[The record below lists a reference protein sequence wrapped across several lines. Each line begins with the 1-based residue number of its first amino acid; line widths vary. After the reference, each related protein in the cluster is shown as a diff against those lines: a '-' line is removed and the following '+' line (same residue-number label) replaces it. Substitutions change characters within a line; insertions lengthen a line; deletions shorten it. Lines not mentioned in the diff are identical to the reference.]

1 MADLR
6 VQRVVAAPV
15 AGVWDVLVDVAMLPE
30 LSRST
35 TSVEV
40 DGPLRH
46 VGQQFRQTVRL
57 AGRRWSSDWSVV
69 HLEERRRLAV
79 EGSIAPGTG
88 YRLDQQLEA
97 ADDDRTVLTV
107 VATYELPL
115 GPLGRMA
122 SRLGVERRVDDELRV
137 VVEGVARV
145 AEARH
150 RARASAGRSAVDRAR
165 RS

>member
-1 MADLR
+1 MADLQVR
-6 VQRVVAAPV
+6 REVDAPV
-15 AGVWDVLVDVAMLPE
+15 ADVWDVLVDVSMLPE

-88 YRLDQQLEA
+88 YRLDQQLQP

-107 VATYELPL
+107 TATYELPL
-115 GPLGRMA
+115 GPLGRLA
-122 SRLGVERRVDDELRV
+122 SRLGVERRVDDELRAV
-137 VVEGVARV
+137 VAGVARV
-145 AEARH
+145 AESGTRS
-150 RARASAGRSAVDRAR
+150 RASSEGPTADRGRGS
-165 RS
+165 

>member
-6 VQRVVAAPV
+6 VQRVVVAPV
-15 AGVWDVLVDVAMLPE
+15 ADVWDVLVDVALLPE

-46 VGQQFRQTVRL
+46 VGQRFRQTVRL

-69 HLEERRRLAV
+69 HLDERRRLAV
-79 EGSIAPGTG
+79 DGSIAPGTA
-88 YRLDQQLEA
+88 YRLDHQLPA

-107 VATYELPL
+107 TATYELPL

-122 SRLGVERRVDDELRV
+122 SRLGVERRVDDELRAV
-137 VVEGVARV
+137 VAGVARV
-145 AEARH
+145 AESRTGSW
-150 RARASAGRSAVDRAR
+150 ASSEGRTADRGR
-165 RS
+165 GS